1 MRREGRSVLTPA
13 YPPNIFLRPFGRLVG
28 EWLAETEDTAVGF
41 QSPLLTGRSGLSV
54 LRTHAGLSR
63 SPPAVAKVGDVLRH
77 ARVKS
82 AVSVREIFIPR
93 SSFAPEAAL
102 ILPRTFLLGGAP
114 YEMSVA
120 SVGSLVS
127 LPIFS
132 VACCGFRH

>member
-1 MRREGRSVLTPA
+1 M
-13 YPPNIFLRPFGRLVG
+13 G
-28 EWLAETEDTAVGF
+28 EWLSETEDTAVGL
-41 QSPLLTGRSGLSV
+41 QSPLLTDRSGLSV

-63 SPPAVAKVGDVLRH
+63 SPPSVAEVGNVLWH

-82 AVSVREIFIPR
+82 AVSLREMFIPW
-93 SSFAPEAAL
+93 SSFAPVAEL

-114 YEMSVA
+114 YKMSVP

-132 VACCGFRH
+132 VSCCGFRH

>member
-1 MRREGRSVLTPA
+1 MS
-13 YPPNIFLRPFGRLVG
+13 
-28 EWLAETEDTAVGF
+28 EWLSEAEDTAVGF

-54 LRTHAGLSR
+54 LRTLAGLSR

-82 AVSVREIFIPR
+82 AVSVREIFIPW
-93 SSFAPEAAL
+93 SSFAPVAEL

-114 YEMSVA
+114 YEMSVP

-127 LPIFS
+127 LPIFPVS
-132 VACCGFRH
+132 CCGFRH

>member
-1 MRREGRSVLTPA
+1 MRREGRSVLAPA
-13 YPPNIFLRPFGRLVG
+13 YPPIVFLRPFGRLMG

-41 QSPLLTGRSGLSV
+41 QSPLLTGRSGMSV

-63 SPPAVAKVGDVLRH
+63 SPPAVAIVGDVLRH

-82 AVSVREIFIPR
+82 AVSVREIFIPW
-93 SSFAPEAAL
+93 SSFAPVAEL

-114 YEMSVA
+114 YEMSVP

-127 LPIFS
+127 LPIFP
-132 VACCGFRH
+132 VAYFGFRH

>member
-1 MRREGRSVLTPA
+1 M
-13 YPPNIFLRPFGRLVG
+13 G

-41 QSPLLTGRSGLSV
+41 QSTLLTGRSGLSV

-82 AVSVREIFIPR
+82 AVSVREIFIPW
-93 SSFAPEAAL
+93 SSFVPVAEL

-114 YEMSVA
+114 YEMSVPP
-120 SVGSLVS
+120 VGSLVS
-127 LPIFS
+127 LPIFRIIY
-132 VACCGFRH
+132 FF